1 MHNMKP
7 VHGAKPTTKSTA
19 KSEMKLSMPTV
30 KRLLAYLTPYKAVL
44 AVVTV
49 CIVVSASATAAAS
62 LFLQVLIDRYIM
74 PLLAQSDPVFT
85 GLLRALIVM
94 AAVYG
99 AGVLCSWIY
108 SRLMI
113 NVAQRTLKRIRDEM
127 FAKMQRLPIR
137 YFDTHTH
144 GDIMSRYTNDTDTL
158 RQMITQS
165 MPQFVS
171 SVCTIIA
178 VFFAMLYQSVYLTII
193 VVASIFSILKV
204 IKFVAK
210 KSGFYF
216 VRQQETLGQ
225 LNGYVEEMINGQK
238 VIKVFCRE
246 EAVKAEFKEKNAAWQ
261 ESAAKAN
268 SYANIIMPFM
278 NALGYFQYV
287 IVALVGAWFAIAKIP
302 NPTIAGIDT
311 LTLGTIASFLT
322 LSRSFTNPI
331 SQLSNQLN
339 SVINAVAGA
348 SRIFALMDEEPE
360 EDAGTVTLVNAR
372 EEAGTLTEAA
382 EHTGVWAW
390 KEPREDGTAILT
402 RLTGKVIFDH
412 VDFGYS
418 PDKKVLKDINLFA
431 EHGQKVA
438 FVGATGA
445 GKTTITNLINRFYD
459 IHSGT
464 ITYDGIPITNIKKE
478 DLRRSLGIVLQEV
491 NLFTGTIMENIRFGN
506 LDATDEQCIEAAK
519 LANAHNFITMLP
531 HGYNTVIEGNKN
543 SLSQG
548 QRQLLSIA
556 RAAVSDPPV
565 MIMDEATSSIDT
577 RTEALIQKGMDRLME
592 GRTVFVI
599 AHRLSTVMNSD
610 VIMVLD
616 HGEIIERGTHASLL
630 EKKGVYYQLYTGAL
644 DFA

>member
-1 MHNMKP
+1 MKP
-7 VHGAKPTTKSTA
+7 INTAKP
-19 KSEMKLSMPTV
+19 EMKLSMPAV
-30 KRLLAYLTPYKAVL
+30 KRLLSYLKQYKTVL

-49 CIVVSASATAAAS
+49 CILLSAGATASAA

-74 PLLAQSDPVFT
+74 PLLAQSNPVFS
-85 GLLRALIVM
+85 GLLRVLIFM
-94 AAVYG
+94 AAIYG
-99 AGVLCSWIY
+99 TGVLCSWIY
-108 SRLMI
+108 NRLMI
-113 NVAQRTLKRIRDEM
+113 KVAQQTLKRIRDEM
-127 FAKMQRLPIR
+127 FSKMQRFPLR

-165 MPQFVS
+165 MPQLVS
-171 SVCTIIA
+171 SMCTVVT

-246 EAVKAEFKEKNAAWQ
+246 EAVKADFHEKNAAWQ
-261 ESAAKAN
+261 ESASKAN

-302 NPTIAGIDT
+302 NPTIAGINT

-322 LSRSFTNPI
+322 LSRNFTNPI

-390 KEPREDGTAILT
+390 KEKHEDGSITLT
-402 RLTGKVIFDH
+402 RLTGKVIFEH

-431 EHGQKVA
+431 ERGQKVA

-459 IHSGT
+459 INKGT
-464 ITYDGIPITNIKKE
+464 ITYDGIPITHIKKE
-478 DLRRSLGIVLQEV
+478 DLRSSLGIVLQEV

-531 HGYNTVIEGNKN
+531 HGYDTVIEGNKN

-565 MIMDEATSSIDT
+565 MILDEATSSIDT
-577 RTEALIQKGMDRLME
+577 RTEALIQKGMDSLME

-616 HGEIIERGTHASLL
+616 HGEIIERGTHESLIA
-630 EKKGVYYQLYTGAL
+630 KKGVYYRLYTGAFEL
-644 DFA
+644 D

>member
-1 MHNMKP
+1 MNNMKP
-7 VHGAKPTTKSTA
+7 TNTAKP
-19 KSEMKLSMPTV
+19 EMKLSMPAV
-30 KRLLAYLTPYKAVL
+30 KRLLSYLKQYKTVL

-49 CIVVSASATAAAS
+49 CILLSAGATASAA

-74 PLLAQSDPVFT
+74 PLLAQSTPVFS
-85 GLLRALIVM
+85 GLLQVLIFM
-94 AAVYG
+94 AAIYG
-99 AGVLCSWIY
+99 TGVLCSWIY
-108 SRLMI
+108 NRLMI
-113 NVAQRTLKRIRDEM
+113 KVAQRTLKRIRDEM
-127 FAKMQRLPIR
+127 FSKMQRFPLR

-165 MPQFVS
+165 MPQLVS
-171 SVCTIIA
+171 SMCTVVT

-246 EAVKAEFKEKNAAWQ
+246 EAVKAEFHEKNAAWQ
-261 ESAAKAN
+261 ESASKAN

-302 NPTIAGIDT
+302 NPTIAGINT

-322 LSRSFTNPI
+322 LSRNFTNPI

-390 KEPREDGTAILT
+390 KEKHEDGSITLT
-402 RLTGKVIFDH
+402 RLTGKVIFEH

-431 EHGQKVA
+431 ERGQKVA

-459 IHSGT
+459 INKGT
-464 ITYDGIPITNIKKE
+464 ITYDGIPITHIKKE

-531 HGYNTVIEGNKN
+531 HGYDTVIEGNKN

-565 MIMDEATSSIDT
+565 MILDEATSSIDT
-577 RTEALIQKGMDRLME
+577 RTEALIQKGMDSLME

-630 EKKGVYYQLYTGAL
+630 EKKGVYYRLYTGAFEL
-644 DFA
+644 D

>member
-1 MHNMKP
+1 MKP
-7 VHGAKPTTKSTA
+7 INTAKP
-19 KSEMKLSMPTV
+19 EMKLSMPAV
-30 KRLLAYLTPYKAVL
+30 KRLLSYLKQYKTVL

-49 CIVVSASATAAAS
+49 CILLSAGATASAA

-74 PLLAQSDPVFT
+74 PLLAQSTPVFS
-85 GLLRALIVM
+85 GLLRVLIFM
-94 AAVYG
+94 AAIYG
-99 AGVLCSWIY
+99 TGVLCSWIY
-108 SRLMI
+108 NRLMI
-113 NVAQRTLKRIRDEM
+113 KVAQQTLKRIRDEM
-127 FAKMQRLPIR
+127 FSKMQRFPLR

-165 MPQFVS
+165 MPQLVS
-171 SVCTIIA
+171 SMCTVVT

-204 IKFVAK
+204 IKFIAK

-246 EAVKAEFKEKNAAWQ
+246 EAVKADFHEKNAAWQ
-261 ESAAKAN
+261 ESASKAN

-302 NPTIAGIDT
+302 NPTIAGINT

-322 LSRSFTNPI
+322 LSRNFTNPI

-360 EDAGTVTLVNAR
+360 EDAGTVMLVNAR
-372 EEAGTLTEAA
+372 EEAGTLTEAV

-390 KEPREDGTAILT
+390 KGMHEDGSITLT
-402 RLTGKVIFDH
+402 RLTGKVIFEH

-431 EHGQKVA
+431 ERGQKVA

-459 IHSGT
+459 INKGT
-464 ITYDGIPITNIKKE
+464 ITYDGIPITRIRKE

-531 HGYNTVIEGNKN
+531 HGYDTVIEGNKN

-565 MIMDEATSSIDT
+565 MILDEATSSIDT
-577 RTEALIQKGMDRLME
+577 RTEALIQKGMDSLME

-616 HGEIIERGTHASLL
+616 HGEIIERGTHTSLL
-630 EKKGVYYQLYTGAL
+630 EKKGVYYRLYTGAFEL
-644 DFA
+644 D

>member
-1 MHNMKP
+1 MKNIHTP
-7 VHGAKPTTKSTA
+7 KH
-19 KSEMKLSMPTV
+19 EMKLSMPAV
-30 KRLLAYLTPYKAVL
+30 KRLLSYLRPYKAVL

-49 CIVVSASATAAAS
+49 CILLSAGATAAAS
-62 LFLQVLIDRYIM
+62 LFLQVLIDQYIT
-74 PLLAQSDPVFT
+74 PLLAQSTPVFT
-85 GLLRALIVM
+85 GLLRALLLM

-99 AGVLCSWIY
+99 IGVICSWVY

-165 MPQFVS
+165 MPQLVS
-171 SVCTIIA
+171 SVFTVIT
-178 VFFAMLYQSVYLTII
+178 VFFAMLYQSVYLTVI
-193 VVASIFSILKV
+193 VVTSIFSILKV

-246 EAVKAEFKEKNAAWQ
+246 EAVKAEFHEKNEAWQ

-268 SYANIIMPFM
+268 GYANIIMPFM

-302 NPTIAGIDT
+302 NPTIAGINT

-348 SRIFALMDEEPE
+348 SRIFVLMDEAPE

-372 EEAGTLTEAA
+372 EEAGTLSEAA

-390 KEPREDGTAILT
+390 KEPRADGTAILT

-531 HGYNTVIEGNKN
+531 HGYDTVIEGNKN

-630 EKKGVYYQLYTGAL
+630 EKKGVYYRLYTGAFEL
-644 DFA
+644 D

>member
-1 MHNMKP
+1 MKP
-7 VHGAKPTTKSTA
+7 INTAKP
-19 KSEMKLSMPTV
+19 EMKLSMPAV
-30 KRLLAYLTPYKAVL
+30 KRLLSYLKQYKTVL

-49 CIVVSASATAAAS
+49 CILLSAGATASAA
-62 LFLQVLIDRYIM
+62 LFLRVLIDRYIM
-74 PLLAQSDPVFT
+74 PLLAQSTPVFS
-85 GLLRALIVM
+85 GLLRVLIFM
-94 AAVYG
+94 AAIYG
-99 AGVLCSWIY
+99 TGVLCSWIY
-108 SRLMI
+108 NRLMI
-113 NVAQRTLKRIRDEM
+113 KVAQQTLKRIRDEM
-127 FAKMQRLPIR
+127 FSKMQRFPLR

-165 MPQFVS
+165 MPQLVS
-171 SVCTIIA
+171 SMCTVVT

-246 EAVKAEFKEKNAAWQ
+246 EAVKADFHEKNAAWQ
-261 ESAAKAN
+261 ESASKAN

-302 NPTIAGIDT
+302 NPTIAGINT

-322 LSRSFTNPI
+322 LSRNFTNPI

-390 KEPREDGTAILT
+390 KEKHEDGSITLT
-402 RLTGKVIFDH
+402 RLTGKVIFEH

-431 EHGQKVA
+431 ERGQKVA

-459 IHSGT
+459 INKGT
-464 ITYDGIPITNIKKE
+464 ITYDGIPITHIKKE
-478 DLRRSLGIVLQEV
+478 DLRSSLGIVLQEV

-531 HGYNTVIEGNKN
+531 HGYDTVIEGNKN

-565 MIMDEATSSIDT
+565 MILDEATSSIDT
-577 RTEALIQKGMDRLME
+577 RTEALIQKGMDSLME

-630 EKKGVYYQLYTGAL
+630 EKKGVYYRLYTGAFEL
-644 DFA
+644 D

>member
-7 VHGAKPTTKSTA
+7 AHGAKP
-19 KSEMKLSMPTV
+19 EMKLSMPAV
-30 KRLLAYLTPYKAVL
+30 KRLLSYQKQYRGIL

-49 CIVVSASATAAAS
+49 CILLSAGATAAAS
-62 LFLQVLIDRYIM
+62 LFLQVLIDQYIL
-74 PLLAQSDPVFT
+74 PLLAQSTPVFT

-178 VFFAMLYQSVYLTII
+178 VFFAMLYQSVFLTVI

-216 VRQQETLGQ
+216 VRQQDTLGQ

-268 SYANIIMPFM
+268 AYANIIMPFM

-302 NPTIAGIDT
+302 NPTIAGINT

-348 SRIFALMDEEPE
+348 SRIFALMDEAPE

-372 EEAGTLTEAA
+372 EEAGTLSEAA

-390 KEPREDGTAILT
+390 KEIREDGVVSLT
-402 RLTGKVIFDH
+402 RLTGKVIFEH

-418 PDKKVLKDINLFA
+418 PEKNVLKDINLFA
-431 EHGQKVA
+431 ERGQKVA

-459 IHSGT
+459 INRGT
-464 ITYDGIPITNIKKE
+464 ITYDGIPITRIKKE

-506 LDATDEQCIEAAK
+506 LDATDEQCIAAAK

-531 HGYNTVIEGNKN
+531 HGYDTVIEGNKN

-565 MIMDEATSSIDT
+565 MILDEATSSIDT

-599 AHRLSTVMNSD
+599 AHRLSTIMNSD

-616 HGEIIERGTHASLL
+616 HGEIIERGTHESLIA
-630 EKKGVYYQLYTGAL
+630 KKGVYYQLYTGAFEL
-644 DFA
+644 D

>member
-1 MHNMKP
+1 MNNMKP
-7 VHGAKPTTKSTA
+7 INTAKP
-19 KSEMKLSMPTV
+19 EMKLSMPAV
-30 KRLLAYLTPYKAVL
+30 KRLLSYLKQYKTVL

-49 CIVVSASATAAAS
+49 CILLSAGATASAA

-74 PLLAQSDPVFT
+74 PLLAQSTPVFS
-85 GLLRALIVM
+85 GLLRVLIFM
-94 AAVYG
+94 AAIYG
-99 AGVLCSWIY
+99 TGVLCSWIY
-108 SRLMI
+108 NRLMI
-113 NVAQRTLKRIRDEM
+113 KVAQRTLKRIRDEM
-127 FAKMQRLPIR
+127 FSKMQRFPLR

-165 MPQFVS
+165 MPQLVS
-171 SVCTIIA
+171 SMCTVVT

-225 LNGYVEEMINGQK
+225 LNGYVEEMMNGQK

-246 EAVKAEFKEKNAAWQ
+246 EAVKADFHEKNAAWQ
-261 ESAAKAN
+261 ESASKAN

-302 NPTIAGIDT
+302 NPTIAGINT

-322 LSRSFTNPI
+322 LSRNFTNPI

-339 SVINAVAGA
+339 SLINAVAGA

-390 KEPREDGTAILT
+390 KEIHEDGSITLT
-402 RLTGKVIFDH
+402 RLTGKVIFEH

-431 EHGQKVA
+431 ERGQKVA

-459 IHSGT
+459 INKGT
-464 ITYDGIPITNIKKE
+464 ITYDGIPITRIKKE

-531 HGYNTVIEGNKN
+531 HGYDTVIEGNKN

-565 MIMDEATSSIDT
+565 MILDEATSSIDT
-577 RTEALIQKGMDRLME
+577 RTEALIQKGMDSLME

-616 HGEIIERGTHASLL
+616 HGEIIERGTHESLIA
-630 EKKGVYYQLYTGAL
+630 KKGVYYRLYTGAFEL
-644 DFA
+644 D

>member
-1 MHNMKP
+1 MKP
-7 VHGAKPTTKSTA
+7 INTAKP
-19 KSEMKLSMPTV
+19 EMKLSMPAV
-30 KRLLAYLTPYKAVL
+30 KRLLSYLKQYKTVL

-49 CIVVSASATAAAS
+49 CILLSAGATASAA

-74 PLLAQSDPVFT
+74 PLLAQSNPVFS
-85 GLLRALIVM
+85 GLLRVLIFM
-94 AAVYG
+94 AAIYG
-99 AGVLCSWIY
+99 TGVLCSWIY
-108 SRLMI
+108 NRLMI
-113 NVAQRTLKRIRDEM
+113 KVAQQTLKRIRDEM
-127 FAKMQRLPIR
+127 FSKMQRFPLR

-165 MPQFVS
+165 MPQLVS
-171 SVCTIIA
+171 SMCTVVT

-246 EAVKAEFKEKNAAWQ
+246 EAVKADFHEKNAAWQ
-261 ESAAKAN
+261 ESASKAN

-302 NPTIAGIDT
+302 NPTIAGINT

-322 LSRSFTNPI
+322 LSRNFTNPI

-390 KEPREDGTAILT
+390 KEKHEDGSITLT
-402 RLTGKVIFDH
+402 RLTGKVIFEH

-431 EHGQKVA
+431 EWGQKVA

-459 IHSGT
+459 INKGT
-464 ITYDGIPITNIKKE
+464 ITYDGIPITHIKKE
-478 DLRRSLGIVLQEV
+478 DLRSSLGIVLQEV

-531 HGYNTVIEGNKN
+531 HGYDTVIEGNKN

-565 MIMDEATSSIDT
+565 MILDEATSSIDT
-577 RTEALIQKGMDRLME
+577 RTEALIQKGMDSLME

-630 EKKGVYYQLYTGAL
+630 EKKGVYYRLYTGAFEL
-644 DFA
+644 D

>member
-1 MHNMKP
+1 MKP
-7 VHGAKPTTKSTA
+7 IHTAKP
-19 KSEMKLSMPTV
+19 EMKLSMPAV
-30 KRLLAYLTPYKAVL
+30 KRLLSYLKQYKTVL

-49 CIVVSASATAAAS
+49 CILLSAGATASAA

-74 PLLAQSDPVFT
+74 PLLAQSTPVFS
-85 GLLRALIVM
+85 GLLQVLIFM
-94 AAVYG
+94 AAIYG
-99 AGVLCSWIY
+99 TGVLCSWIY
-108 SRLMI
+108 NRLMI
-113 NVAQRTLKRIRDEM
+113 KVAQRTLKRIRDEM
-127 FAKMQRLPIR
+127 FSKMQRFPLR

-165 MPQFVS
+165 MPQLVS
-171 SVCTIIA
+171 SMCTVVT

-246 EAVKAEFKEKNAAWQ
+246 EAVKADFHEKNAAWQ
-261 ESAAKAN
+261 ESASKAN

-302 NPTIAGIDT
+302 NPTIAGINT

-322 LSRSFTNPI
+322 LSRNFTNPI

-390 KEPREDGTAILT
+390 KEIHEDGSITLT
-402 RLTGKVIFDH
+402 RLTGKVIFEH

-431 EHGQKVA
+431 ERGQKVA

-459 IHSGT
+459 INKGT
-464 ITYDGIPITNIKKE
+464 ITYDGIPITRIKKE

-531 HGYNTVIEGNKN
+531 HGYDTVIEGNKN

-565 MIMDEATSSIDT
+565 MILDEATSSIDT
-577 RTEALIQKGMDRLME
+577 RTEALIQKGMDSLME

-644 DFA
+644 DFDK

>member
-1 MHNMKP
+1 MNNMKP
-7 VHGAKPTTKSTA
+7 INTAKP
-19 KSEMKLSMPTV
+19 EMKLSMPAV
-30 KRLLAYLTPYKAVL
+30 KRLLSYLKQYKTVL

-49 CIVVSASATAAAS
+49 CILLSAGATASAA

-74 PLLAQSDPVFT
+74 PLLAQSTPVFS
-85 GLLRALIVM
+85 GLLQVLIFM
-94 AAVYG
+94 AAIYG
-99 AGVLCSWIY
+99 TGVLCSWIY
-108 SRLMI
+108 NRLMI
-113 NVAQRTLKRIRDEM
+113 KVAQRTLKRIRDEM
-127 FAKMQRLPIR
+127 FSKMQRFPLR

-165 MPQFVS
+165 MPQLVS
-171 SVCTIIA
+171 SMCTIVT

-246 EAVKAEFKEKNAAWQ
+246 EAVKADFHEKNAAWQ
-261 ESAAKAN
+261 ESASKAN

-302 NPTIAGIDT
+302 NPTIAGINT

-322 LSRSFTNPI
+322 LSRNFTNPI

-390 KEPREDGTAILT
+390 KEIHEDGSITLT
-402 RLTGKVIFDH
+402 RLTGKVIFEH

-431 EHGQKVA
+431 ERGQKVA

-459 IHSGT
+459 INKGT
-464 ITYDGIPITNIKKE
+464 ITYDGIPITRIKKE

-531 HGYNTVIEGNKN
+531 HGYDTVIEGNKN

-565 MIMDEATSSIDT
+565 MILDEATSSIDT
-577 RTEALIQKGMDRLME
+577 RTEALIQKGMDSLME

-616 HGEIIERGTHASLL
+616 HGEIIERGTHESLIA
-630 EKKGVYYQLYTGAL
+630 KKGVYYRLYTGAFEL
-644 DFA
+644 D

>member
-1 MHNMKP
+1 MKP
-7 VHGAKPTTKSTA
+7 INTAKP
-19 KSEMKLSMPTV
+19 EMKLSMPAV
-30 KRLLAYLTPYKAVL
+30 KRLLSYLKQYKTVL

-49 CIVVSASATAAAS
+49 CILLSAGATASAA

-74 PLLAQSDPVFT
+74 PLLAQSTPVFS
-85 GLLRALIVM
+85 GLLRVLIFM
-94 AAVYG
+94 AAIYG
-99 AGVLCSWIY
+99 TGVLCSWIY
-108 SRLMI
+108 NRLMI
-113 NVAQRTLKRIRDEM
+113 KVAQRTLKRIRDEM
-127 FAKMQRLPIR
+127 FSKMQRFPLR

-165 MPQFVS
+165 MPQLVS
-171 SVCTIIA
+171 SMCTVVT

-225 LNGYVEEMINGQK
+225 LNGYVEEMMNGQK

-246 EAVKAEFKEKNAAWQ
+246 EAVKADFHEKNAAWQ
-261 ESAAKAN
+261 ESASKAN

-302 NPTIAGIDT
+302 NPTIAGINT

-322 LSRSFTNPI
+322 LSRNFTNPI

-390 KEPREDGTAILT
+390 KEIHEDGSITLT
-402 RLTGKVIFDH
+402 RLTGKVIFEH

-431 EHGQKVA
+431 ERGQKVA

-459 IHSGT
+459 INKGT
-464 ITYDGIPITNIKKE
+464 ITYDGIPITRIKKE

-531 HGYNTVIEGNKN
+531 HGYDTVIEGNKN

-565 MIMDEATSSIDT
+565 MILDEATSSIDT
-577 RTEALIQKGMDRLME
+577 RTEALIQKGMDSLME

-616 HGEIIERGTHASLL
+616 HGEIIERGTHESLIA
-630 EKKGVYYQLYTGAL
+630 KKGVYYRLYTGAFEL
-644 DFA
+644 D

>member
-1 MHNMKP
+1 MKP
-7 VHGAKPTTKSTA
+7 INATKP
-19 KSEMKLSMPTV
+19 EMKLSMPAV
-30 KRLLAYLTPYKAVL
+30 KRLLSYLRQYKTVL
-44 AVVTV
+44 TVVTV
-49 CIVVSASATAAAS
+49 CILLSAGATASAA

-74 PLLAQSDPVFT
+74 PLLAQSTPVFT
-85 GLLRALIVM
+85 GLLRALIFM

-99 AGVLCSWIY
+99 TGVLCSWIY
-108 SRLMI
+108 NRLMI
-113 NVAQRTLKRIRDEM
+113 KVAQRTLKRIRDEM
-127 FAKMQRLPIR
+127 FSKMQRFPLR

-165 MPQFVS
+165 MPQLVS
-171 SVCTIIA
+171 SMCTVVT

-193 VVASIFSILKV
+193 VVTSIFSILKV

-225 LNGYVEEMINGQK
+225 LNGYVEEMMNGQK

-246 EAVKAEFKEKNAAWQ
+246 EAVKADFHEKNAAWQ
-261 ESAAKAN
+261 ESASKAN

-302 NPTIAGIDT
+302 NPTIAGINT

-322 LSRSFTNPI
+322 LSRNFTNPI

-372 EEAGTLTEAA
+372 EEDGTLTEAE

-390 KEPREDGTAILT
+390 KEMHDDGSITLT
-402 RLTGKVIFDH
+402 RLTGKVIFEH

-431 EHGQKVA
+431 ERGQKVA

-459 IHSGT
+459 INKGT
-464 ITYDGIPITNIKKE
+464 ITYDGIPITRIKKE

-531 HGYNTVIEGNKN
+531 HGYDTIIEGNKN

-565 MIMDEATSSIDT
+565 MILDEATSSIDT

-616 HGEIIERGTHASLL
+616 HGEIIERGTHTSLL

-644 DFA
+644 DFDK

>member
-1 MHNMKP
+1 MKP
-7 VHGAKPTTKSTA
+7 INTAKP
-19 KSEMKLSMPTV
+19 EMKLSMPAV
-30 KRLLAYLTPYKAVL
+30 KRLLSYLKQYKTVL

-49 CIVVSASATAAAS
+49 CILLSAGATASAA

-74 PLLAQSDPVFT
+74 PLLAQSTPVFS
-85 GLLRALIVM
+85 GLLRVLIFM
-94 AAVYG
+94 AAIYG
-99 AGVLCSWIY
+99 TGVLCSWIY
-108 SRLMI
+108 NRLMI
-113 NVAQRTLKRIRDEM
+113 KVAQRTLKRIRDEM
-127 FAKMQRLPIR
+127 FSKMQRFPLR

-165 MPQFVS
+165 MPQLVS
-171 SVCTIIA
+171 SMCTVVT

-204 IKFVAK
+204 IKFIAK

-246 EAVKAEFKEKNAAWQ
+246 EAVKADFHEKNAAWQ
-261 ESAAKAN
+261 ESASKAN

-302 NPTIAGIDT
+302 NPTIAGINT

-322 LSRSFTNPI
+322 LSRNFTNPI

-382 EHTGVWAW
+382 EHTGAWAW
-390 KEPREDGTAILT
+390 KEMYEDGSITLT
-402 RLTGKVIFDH
+402 RLTGKVIFEH

-431 EHGQKVA
+431 ERGQKVA

-459 IHSGT
+459 INKGT
-464 ITYDGIPITNIKKE
+464 ITYDGIPITHIKKE

-531 HGYNTVIEGNKN
+531 HGYDTVIEGNKN

-565 MIMDEATSSIDT
+565 MILDEATSSIDT
-577 RTEALIQKGMDRLME
+577 RTEALIQKGMDSLME

-630 EKKGVYYQLYTGAL
+630 EKKGVYYRLYTGAFEL
-644 DFA
+644 E

>member
-1 MHNMKP
+1 MKP
-7 VHGAKPTTKSTA
+7 IHTAKP
-19 KSEMKLSMPTV
+19 EMKLSMPAV
-30 KRLLAYLTPYKAVL
+30 KRLLSYLKQYKTVL

-49 CIVVSASATAAAS
+49 CILLSAGATASAA

-74 PLLAQSDPVFT
+74 PLLAQSTPVFS
-85 GLLRALIVM
+85 GLLQVLIFM
-94 AAVYG
+94 AAIYG
-99 AGVLCSWIY
+99 TGVLCSWIY
-108 SRLMI
+108 NRLMI
-113 NVAQRTLKRIRDEM
+113 KVAQRTLKRIRDEM
-127 FAKMQRLPIR
+127 FSKMQRFPLR

-165 MPQFVS
+165 MPQLVS
-171 SVCTIIA
+171 SMCTIVT

-246 EAVKAEFKEKNAAWQ
+246 EAVKADFHEKNAAWQ
-261 ESAAKAN
+261 ESASKAN

-302 NPTIAGIDT
+302 NPTIAGINT

-322 LSRSFTNPI
+322 LSRNFTNPI

-390 KEPREDGTAILT
+390 KEIHEDGSITLT
-402 RLTGKVIFDH
+402 RLTGKVIFEH

-431 EHGQKVA
+431 ERGQKVA

-459 IHSGT
+459 INKGT
-464 ITYDGIPITNIKKE
+464 ITYDGIPITRIKKE

-531 HGYNTVIEGNKN
+531 HGYDTVIEGNKN

-565 MIMDEATSSIDT
+565 MILDEATSSIDT
-577 RTEALIQKGMDRLME
+577 RTEALIQKGMDSLME

-616 HGEIIERGTHASLL
+616 HGEIIERGTHESLIA
-630 EKKGVYYQLYTGAL
+630 KKGVYYRLYTGAFEL
-644 DFA
+644 D

>member
-1 MHNMKP
+1 MNNMKP
-7 VHGAKPTTKSTA
+7 INTAKP
-19 KSEMKLSMPTV
+19 EMKLSMPAV
-30 KRLLAYLTPYKAVL
+30 KRLLSYLKQYKTVL

-49 CIVVSASATAAAS
+49 CILLSAGATASAA

-74 PLLAQSDPVFT
+74 PLLAQSNPVFS
-85 GLLRALIVM
+85 GLLRVLIFM
-94 AAVYG
+94 AAIYG
-99 AGVLCSWIY
+99 IGVLCSWIY
-108 SRLMI
+108 NRLMI
-113 NVAQRTLKRIRDEM
+113 KVAQRTLKRIRDEM
-127 FAKMQRLPIR
+127 FSKMQRFPLR

-165 MPQFVS
+165 MPQLVS
-171 SVCTIIA
+171 SMCTVVT

-246 EAVKAEFKEKNAAWQ
+246 EAVKVEFHEKNAAWQ
-261 ESAAKAN
+261 ESASKAN

-302 NPTIAGIDT
+302 NPTIAGINT

-322 LSRSFTNPI
+322 LSRNFTNPI

-390 KEPREDGTAILT
+390 KEMHEDGSITLT
-402 RLTGKVIFDH
+402 RLTGKVIFEH

-431 EHGQKVA
+431 EWGQKVA

-459 IHSGT
+459 INKGT
-464 ITYDGIPITNIKKE
+464 ITYDGIPITHIKKE
-478 DLRRSLGIVLQEV
+478 DLRSSLGIVLQEV

-531 HGYNTVIEGNKN
+531 HGYDTVIEGNKN

-565 MIMDEATSSIDT
+565 MILDEATSSIDT

-630 EKKGVYYQLYTGAL
+630 EKKGVYYRLYTGAFEL
-644 DFA
+644 D

>member
-1 MHNMKP
+1 MKP
-7 VHGAKPTTKSTA
+7 INTAKP
-19 KSEMKLSMPTV
+19 EMKLSMPAV
-30 KRLLAYLTPYKAVL
+30 KRLLSYLKQYKTVL

-49 CIVVSASATAAAS
+49 CILLSAGATASAA

-74 PLLAQSDPVFT
+74 PLLAQSTPAFT
-85 GLLRALIVM
+85 GLLRALIFM
-94 AAVYG
+94 AAIYG
-99 AGVLCSWIY
+99 TGVLCSWIY
-108 SRLMI
+108 NRLMI
-113 NVAQRTLKRIRDEM
+113 KVAQRTLKQIRDEM
-127 FAKMQRLPIR
+127 FSKMQRFPLR

-165 MPQFVS
+165 MPQLVS
-171 SVCTIIA
+171 SMCTVVT

-225 LNGYVEEMINGQK
+225 LNGYVEEMMNGQK

-246 EAVKAEFKEKNAAWQ
+246 EAAKADFHEKNAAWQ
-261 ESAAKAN
+261 ESASKAN

-287 IVALVGAWFAIAKIP
+287 IVALVGAWFSIAKIP
-302 NPTIAGIDT
+302 NPTIAGINT

-322 LSRSFTNPI
+322 LSRNFTNPI

-390 KEPREDGTAILT
+390 KEKHEDGSITLT
-402 RLTGKVIFDH
+402 RLTGKVIFEH

-431 EHGQKVA
+431 ERGQKVA

-459 IHSGT
+459 INKGT
-464 ITYDGIPITNIKKE
+464 ITYDGIPITHIKKE
-478 DLRRSLGIVLQEV
+478 DLRSSLGIVLQEV

-531 HGYNTVIEGNKN
+531 HGYDTVIEGNKN

-565 MIMDEATSSIDT
+565 MILDEATSSIDT
-577 RTEALIQKGMDRLME
+577 RTEALIQKGMDSLME

-630 EKKGVYYQLYTGAL
+630 EKKGVYYQLYTGAFEL
-644 DFA
+644 D

>member
-1 MHNMKP
+1 MNNMKP
-7 VHGAKPTTKSTA
+7 INTAKP
-19 KSEMKLSMPTV
+19 EMKLSMPAV
-30 KRLLAYLTPYKAVL
+30 KRLISYLKQYKTVL

-49 CIVVSASATAAAS
+49 CILLSAGATASAA

-74 PLLAQSDPVFT
+74 PLLAQSTPVFS
-85 GLLRALIVM
+85 GLLRVLIFM
-94 AAVYG
+94 AAIYG
-99 AGVLCSWIY
+99 TGVLCSWIY
-108 SRLMI
+108 NRLMI
-113 NVAQRTLKRIRDEM
+113 KVAQQTLKRIRDEM
-127 FAKMQRLPIR
+127 FSKMQRFPLR

-165 MPQFVS
+165 MPQLVS
-171 SVCTIIA
+171 SMCTVVT

-246 EAVKAEFKEKNAAWQ
+246 EAVKADFHEKNAAWQ
-261 ESAAKAN
+261 ESASKAN

-302 NPTIAGIDT
+302 NPTIAGINT

-322 LSRSFTNPI
+322 LSRNFTNPI

-390 KEPREDGTAILT
+390 KEKHEDGSITLT
-402 RLTGKVIFDH
+402 RLTGKVIFEH

-431 EHGQKVA
+431 ERGQKVA

-459 IHSGT
+459 INKGT
-464 ITYDGIPITNIKKE
+464 ITYDGIPITHIKKE
-478 DLRRSLGIVLQEV
+478 DLRSSLGIVLQEV

-531 HGYNTVIEGNKN
+531 HGYDTVIEGNKN

-565 MIMDEATSSIDT
+565 MILDEATSSIDT
-577 RTEALIQKGMDRLME
+577 RTEALIQKGMDSLME

-616 HGEIIERGTHASLL
+616 HGEIIERGTHESLIA
-630 EKKGVYYQLYTGAL
+630 KKGVYYRLYTGAFEL
-644 DFA
+644 D

>member
-1 MHNMKP
+1 MNNMKP
-7 VHGAKPTTKSTA
+7 TNTAKP
-19 KSEMKLSMPTV
+19 EMKLSMPAV
-30 KRLLAYLTPYKAVL
+30 KRLLSYLKQYKTVL

-49 CIVVSASATAAAS
+49 CILLSAGATASAA

-74 PLLAQSDPVFT
+74 PLLAQSTPVFT
-85 GLLRALIVM
+85 GLLRVLIFM
-94 AAVYG
+94 AAIYG
-99 AGVLCSWIY
+99 TGVLCSWIY
-108 SRLMI
+108 NRLMI
-113 NVAQRTLKRIRDEM
+113 KVAQRTLKRIRDEM
-127 FAKMQRLPIR
+127 FSKMQRFPLR

-165 MPQFVS
+165 MPQLVS
-171 SVCTIIA
+171 SMCTVVT

-246 EAVKAEFKEKNAAWQ
+246 EAVKADFHEKNAAWQ
-261 ESAAKAN
+261 ESASKAN

-302 NPTIAGIDT
+302 NPTIAGINT

-322 LSRSFTNPI
+322 LSRNFTNPI

-390 KEPREDGTAILT
+390 KEKHEDGSITLT
-402 RLTGKVIFDH
+402 RLTGKVIFEH

-431 EHGQKVA
+431 ERGQKVA

-459 IHSGT
+459 INKGT
-464 ITYDGIPITNIKKE
+464 ITYDGIPITRIKKE

-491 NLFTGTIMENIRFGN
+491 NLFTGSIMENIRFGN

-531 HGYNTVIEGNKN
+531 HGYDTVIEGNKN

-565 MIMDEATSSIDT
+565 MILDEATSSIDT
-577 RTEALIQKGMDRLME
+577 RTEALIQKGMDSLME

-616 HGEIIERGTHASLL
+616 HGEIIERGTHESLIA
-630 EKKGVYYQLYTGAL
+630 KKGVYYQLYTGAL
-644 DFA
+644 DFDK

>member
-1 MHNMKP
+1 MKP
-7 VHGAKPTTKSTA
+7 IHTAKP
-19 KSEMKLSMPTV
+19 EMKLSMPAV
-30 KRLLAYLTPYKAVL
+30 KRLLSYLKQYKTVL

-49 CIVVSASATAAAS
+49 CILLSAGATASAA

-74 PLLAQSDPVFT
+74 PLLAQSTPVFS
-85 GLLRALIVM
+85 GLLRVLIFM
-94 AAVYG
+94 AAIYG
-99 AGVLCSWIY
+99 TGVLCSWIY
-108 SRLMI
+108 NRLMI
-113 NVAQRTLKRIRDEM
+113 KVAQRTLKRIRDEM
-127 FAKMQRLPIR
+127 FSKMQRFPLR

-165 MPQFVS
+165 MPQLVS
-171 SVCTIIA
+171 SMCTVVT

-246 EAVKAEFKEKNAAWQ
+246 EAVKADFHEKNAAWQ
-261 ESAAKAN
+261 ESASKAN

-302 NPTIAGIDT
+302 NPTIAGINT

-322 LSRSFTNPI
+322 LSRNFTNPI

-382 EHTGVWAW
+382 EHTGVWAC
-390 KEPREDGTAILT
+390 KEMHDDGSITLT
-402 RLTGKVIFDH
+402 RLTGKVIFEH

-431 EHGQKVA
+431 ERGQKVA

-459 IHSGT
+459 INKGT
-464 ITYDGIPITNIKKE
+464 ITYDGIPITRIKKE

-531 HGYNTVIEGNKN
+531 HGYDTVIEGNKN
-543 SLSQG
+543 TLSQG

-565 MIMDEATSSIDT
+565 MILDEATSSIDT
-577 RTEALIQKGMDRLME
+577 RTEALIQKGMDSLME

-616 HGEIIERGTHASLL
+616 HGEIIERGTHESLIA
-630 EKKGVYYQLYTGAL
+630 KKGVYYRLYTGAFEL
-644 DFA
+644 D

>member
-1 MHNMKP
+1 MKP
-7 VHGAKPTTKSTA
+7 INTAKP
-19 KSEMKLSMPTV
+19 EMKLSMPAV
-30 KRLLAYLTPYKAVL
+30 KRLLSYLKQYKTVL
-44 AVVTV
+44 VVVTV
-49 CIVVSASATAAAS
+49 CILLSAGATASAA

-74 PLLAQSDPVFT
+74 PLLAQSTPVFS
-85 GLLRALIVM
+85 GLLRVLIFM
-94 AAVYG
+94 AAIYG
-99 AGVLCSWIY
+99 TGVLCSWIY
-108 SRLMI
+108 NRLMI
-113 NVAQRTLKRIRDEM
+113 KVAQQTLKRIRDEM
-127 FAKMQRLPIR
+127 FSKMQRFPLR

-165 MPQFVS
+165 MPQLVS
-171 SVCTIIA
+171 SMCTVVT

-216 VRQQETLGQ
+216 VRQQEMLGQ
-225 LNGYVEEMINGQK
+225 LNGYVEEMMNGQK

-246 EAVKAEFKEKNAAWQ
+246 EAVKADFHEKNAAWQ
-261 ESAAKAN
+261 ESASKAN

-302 NPTIAGIDT
+302 NPTIAGINT

-322 LSRSFTNPI
+322 LSRNFTNPI

-339 SVINAVAGA
+339 SVINAIAGA

-390 KEPREDGTAILT
+390 KEKHEDGTITLT
-402 RLTGKVIFDH
+402 RLTGKVIFEH

-431 EHGQKVA
+431 ERGQKVA

-459 IHSGT
+459 INKGT
-464 ITYDGIPITNIKKE
+464 ITYDGIPITRIKKE

-531 HGYNTVIEGNKN
+531 HGYDTVIEGNKN

-565 MIMDEATSSIDT
+565 MILDEATSSIDT
-577 RTEALIQKGMDRLME
+577 RTEALIQKGMDSLME

-630 EKKGVYYQLYTGAL
+630 EKKGVYYRLYTGAFEL
-644 DFA
+644 D

>member
-1 MHNMKP
+1 MKP
-7 VHGAKPTTKSTA
+7 INTAKP
-19 KSEMKLSMPTV
+19 EMKLSMPAV
-30 KRLLAYLTPYKAVL
+30 KRLLSYLKQYKTVL

-49 CIVVSASATAAAS
+49 CILLSAGATASAA

-74 PLLAQSDPVFT
+74 PLLAQSNPVFS
-85 GLLRALIVM
+85 GLLRVLIFM
-94 AAVYG
+94 AAIYG
-99 AGVLCSWIY
+99 TGVLCSWIY
-108 SRLMI
+108 NRLMI
-113 NVAQRTLKRIRDEM
+113 KVAQQTLKRIRDEM
-127 FAKMQRLPIR
+127 FSKMQRFPLR

-165 MPQFVS
+165 MPQLVS
-171 SVCTIIA
+171 SMCTVVT

-246 EAVKAEFKEKNAAWQ
+246 EAVKADFHEKNAAWQ
-261 ESAAKAN
+261 ESASKAN

-302 NPTIAGIDT
+302 NPTIAGINT

-322 LSRSFTNPI
+322 LSRNFTNPI

-390 KEPREDGTAILT
+390 KEKHEDGSITLT
-402 RLTGKVIFDH
+402 RLTGKVIFEH

-431 EHGQKVA
+431 ERGQKVA

-459 IHSGT
+459 INKGT
-464 ITYDGIPITNIKKE
+464 ITYDGIPITRIKKE

-491 NLFTGTIMENIRFGN
+491 NLFTGSIMENIRFGN
-506 LDATDEQCIEAAK
+506 LDATAEQCIEAAK

-531 HGYNTVIEGNKN
+531 HGYDTVIEGNKN

-565 MIMDEATSSIDT
+565 MILDEATSSIDT
-577 RTEALIQKGMDRLME
+577 RTEALIQKGIDSLME

-616 HGEIIERGTHASLL
+616 HGEIIERGTHTSLL
-630 EKKGVYYQLYTGAL
+630 EKKGVYYRLYTGAFEL
-644 DFA
+644 D

>member
-1 MHNMKP
+1 MKP
-7 VHGAKPTTKSTA
+7 TNTAKP
-19 KSEMKLSMPTV
+19 EMKLSMPAV
-30 KRLLAYLTPYKAVL
+30 KRLLSYLKQYKTVL

-49 CIVVSASATAAAS
+49 CILLSAGATASAA

-74 PLLAQSDPVFT
+74 PLLAQSTPVFT
-85 GLLRALIVM
+85 GLLQVLIFM
-94 AAVYG
+94 AAIYG
-99 AGVLCSWIY
+99 TGVLCSWIY
-108 SRLMI
+108 NRLMI
-113 NVAQRTLKRIRDEM
+113 KVAQRTLKRIRDEM
-127 FAKMQRLPIR
+127 FSKMQRFPLR

-165 MPQFVS
+165 MPQLVS
-171 SVCTIIA
+171 SMCTVVT

-246 EAVKAEFKEKNAAWQ
+246 EAVKADFHEKNAAWQ
-261 ESAAKAN
+261 ESASKAN

-302 NPTIAGIDT
+302 NPTIAGINT

-322 LSRSFTNPI
+322 LSRNFTNPI

-390 KEPREDGTAILT
+390 KEKHEDGSITLT
-402 RLTGKVIFDH
+402 RLTGKVIFEH

-431 EHGQKVA
+431 ERGQKVA

-459 IHSGT
+459 INKGT
-464 ITYDGIPITNIKKE
+464 ITYDGIPITRIKKE

-491 NLFTGTIMENIRFGN
+491 NLFTGSIMENIRFGN
-506 LDATDEQCIEAAK
+506 LDATDEQCIAAAK

-531 HGYNTVIEGNKN
+531 HGYDTVIEGNKN

-565 MIMDEATSSIDT
+565 MILDEATSSIDT

-616 HGEIIERGTHASLL
+616 HGEIIERGTHESLL
-630 EKKGVYYQLYTGAL
+630 EKKGMYYQLYTGAFEL
-644 DFA
+644 E

>member
-1 MHNMKP
+1 MKP
-7 VHGAKPTTKSTA
+7 IHTAKP
-19 KSEMKLSMPTV
+19 EMKLSMPAV
-30 KRLLAYLTPYKAVL
+30 KRLLSYLKQYKTVL

-49 CIVVSASATAAAS
+49 CILLSAGATASAA

-74 PLLAQSDPVFT
+74 PLLAQSTPVFS
-85 GLLRALIVM
+85 GLLRVLIFM
-94 AAVYG
+94 AAIYG
-99 AGVLCSWIY
+99 TGVLCSWIY
-108 SRLMI
+108 NRLMI
-113 NVAQRTLKRIRDEM
+113 KVAQRTLKRIRDEM
-127 FAKMQRLPIR
+127 FSKMQRFPLR

-165 MPQFVS
+165 MPQLVS
-171 SVCTIIA
+171 SMCTVVT

-246 EAVKAEFKEKNAAWQ
+246 EAVKADFHEKNAAWQ
-261 ESAAKAN
+261 ESASKAN

-302 NPTIAGIDT
+302 NPTIAGINT

-322 LSRSFTNPI
+322 LSRNFTNPI

-390 KEPREDGTAILT
+390 KEMLEDGSITLT
-402 RLTGKVIFDH
+402 RLTGKVIFEH

-431 EHGQKVA
+431 ERGQKVA

-459 IHSGT
+459 INKGT
-464 ITYDGIPITNIKKE
+464 ITYDGIPITRIKKE

-531 HGYNTVIEGNKN
+531 HGYDTVIEGNKN

-565 MIMDEATSSIDT
+565 MILDEATSAIDT

-599 AHRLSTVMNSD
+599 AHRLSTIMNSD

-616 HGEIIERGTHASLL
+616 HGEIIERGTHESLL
-630 EKKGVYYQLYTGAL
+630 EKKGVYYQLYTGAFEL
-644 DFA
+644 E

>member
-1 MHNMKP
+1 MNNMKP
-7 VHGAKPTTKSTA
+7 INTAKP
-19 KSEMKLSMPTV
+19 EMKLSMPAV
-30 KRLLAYLTPYKAVL
+30 KRLLSYLKQYKTVL

-49 CIVVSASATAAAS
+49 CILLSAGATASAA

-74 PLLAQSDPVFT
+74 PLLAQSTPVFS
-85 GLLRALIVM
+85 GLLRVLIFM
-94 AAVYG
+94 AAIYG
-99 AGVLCSWIY
+99 TGVLCSWIY
-108 SRLMI
+108 NRLMI
-113 NVAQRTLKRIRDEM
+113 KVAQRTLKRIRDEM
-127 FAKMQRLPIR
+127 FSKMQRFPLR

-165 MPQFVS
+165 MPQLVS
-171 SVCTIIA
+171 SMCTVVT

-225 LNGYVEEMINGQK
+225 LNGYVEEMMNGQK

-246 EAVKAEFKEKNAAWQ
+246 EAVKADFHEKNAAWQ
-261 ESAAKAN
+261 ESASKAN

-302 NPTIAGIDT
+302 NPTIAGINT

-322 LSRSFTNPI
+322 LSRNFTNPI

-390 KEPREDGTAILT
+390 KEIHEDGSITLT
-402 RLTGKVIFDH
+402 RLTGKVIFEH

-431 EHGQKVA
+431 ERGQKVA

-459 IHSGT
+459 INKGT
-464 ITYDGIPITNIKKE
+464 ITYDGIPITRIKKE

-531 HGYNTVIEGNKN
+531 HGYDTVIEGNKN

-565 MIMDEATSSIDT
+565 MILDEATSSIDT
-577 RTEALIQKGMDRLME
+577 RTEALIQKGMDSLME

-616 HGEIIERGTHASLL
+616 HGEIIERGTHESLIA
-630 EKKGVYYQLYTGAL
+630 KKGVYYRLYTGAFEL
-644 DFA
+644 D

>member
-1 MHNMKP
+1 MKP
-7 VHGAKPTTKSTA
+7 INTAKP
-19 KSEMKLSMPTV
+19 EMKLSMPAV
-30 KRLLAYLTPYKAVL
+30 KRLLSYLKQYKTVL

-49 CIVVSASATAAAS
+49 CILLSAGATASAA

-74 PLLAQSDPVFT
+74 PLLAQSTPVFS
-85 GLLRALIVM
+85 GLLRVLIFM
-94 AAVYG
+94 AAIYG
-99 AGVLCSWIY
+99 TGVLCSWIY
-108 SRLMI
+108 NRLMI
-113 NVAQRTLKRIRDEM
+113 KVAQRTLKRIRDEM
-127 FAKMQRLPIR
+127 FSKMQRFPLR

-165 MPQFVS
+165 MPQLVS
-171 SVCTIIA
+171 SMCTIIT

-216 VRQQETLGQ
+216 VQQQETLGQ
-225 LNGYVEEMINGQK
+225 LNGYVEEMMNGQK

-246 EAVKAEFKEKNAAWQ
+246 EAVKTDFHEKNAAWQ
-261 ESAAKAN
+261 ESASKAN

-302 NPTIAGIDT
+302 NPTIAGINT

-322 LSRSFTNPI
+322 LSRNFTNPI

-360 EDAGTVTLVNAR
+360 EDAGTVMLVNAR
-372 EEAGTLTEAA
+372 EEAGTLTEAV

-390 KEPREDGTAILT
+390 KGMHEDGSITLT
-402 RLTGKVIFDH
+402 RLTGKVIFEH

-431 EHGQKVA
+431 ERGQKVA

-459 IHSGT
+459 INKGT
-464 ITYDGIPITNIKKE
+464 ITYDGIPITRIRKE

-531 HGYNTVIEGNKN
+531 HGYDTVIEGNKN

-565 MIMDEATSSIDT
+565 MILDEATSSIDT
-577 RTEALIQKGMDRLME
+577 RTEALIQKGMDSLME

-616 HGEIIERGTHASLL
+616 HGEIIERGTHTSLL
-630 EKKGVYYQLYTGAL
+630 EKKGVYYRLYTGAFEL
-644 DFA
+644 D

>member
-1 MHNMKP
+1 MNNMKP
-7 VHGAKPTTKSTA
+7 INTAKP
-19 KSEMKLSMPTV
+19 EMKLSMPAV
-30 KRLLAYLTPYKAVL
+30 KRLLSYLKQYKTVL

-49 CIVVSASATAAAS
+49 CILLSAGATASAA

-74 PLLAQSDPVFT
+74 PLLAQSNPVFS
-85 GLLRALIVM
+85 GLLRVLIFM
-94 AAVYG
+94 AAIYG
-99 AGVLCSWIY
+99 TGVLCSWIY
-108 SRLMI
+108 NRLMI
-113 NVAQRTLKRIRDEM
+113 KVAQQTLKRIRDEM
-127 FAKMQRLPIR
+127 FSKMQRFPLR

-165 MPQFVS
+165 MPQLVS
-171 SVCTIIA
+171 SMCTVVT

-246 EAVKAEFKEKNAAWQ
+246 EAVKADFHEKNAAWQ
-261 ESAAKAN
+261 ESASKAN

-302 NPTIAGIDT
+302 NPTIAGINT

-322 LSRSFTNPI
+322 LSRNFTNPI

-390 KEPREDGTAILT
+390 KEIHEDGSITLT
-402 RLTGKVIFDH
+402 RLTGKVIFEH

-431 EHGQKVA
+431 ERGQKVA

-459 IHSGT
+459 INKGT
-464 ITYDGIPITNIKKE
+464 ITYDGIPITRIKKE
-478 DLRRSLGIVLQEV
+478 DLRSSLGIVLQEV

-531 HGYNTVIEGNKN
+531 HGYDTVIEGNKN

-565 MIMDEATSSIDT
+565 MILDEATSSIDT
-577 RTEALIQKGMDRLME
+577 RTEALIQKGMDSLME

-630 EKKGVYYQLYTGAL
+630 EKKGVYYRLYTGAFEL
-644 DFA
+644 E

>member
-1 MHNMKP
+1 MNNMKP
-7 VHGAKPTTKSTA
+7 INTAKP
-19 KSEMKLSMPTV
+19 EMKLSMPAV
-30 KRLLAYLTPYKAVL
+30 KRLLSYLKQYKTVL

-49 CIVVSASATAAAS
+49 CILLSAGATASAA

-74 PLLAQSDPVFT
+74 PLLAQSNPVFS
-85 GLLRALIVM
+85 GLLRVLIFM
-94 AAVYG
+94 AAIYG
-99 AGVLCSWIY
+99 TGVLCSWIY
-108 SRLMI
+108 NRLMI
-113 NVAQRTLKRIRDEM
+113 KVAQQTLKRIRDEM
-127 FAKMQRLPIR
+127 FSKMQRFPLR

-165 MPQFVS
+165 MPQLVS
-171 SVCTIIA
+171 SMCTIVT

-246 EAVKAEFKEKNAAWQ
+246 EAVKADFHEKNAAWQ
-261 ESAAKAN
+261 ESASKAN

-302 NPTIAGIDT
+302 NPTIAGINT

-322 LSRSFTNPI
+322 LSRNFTNPI

-372 EEAGTLTEAA
+372 EEDGTLTETA

-390 KEPREDGTAILT
+390 KEMHEDGSITLT
-402 RLTGKVIFDH
+402 RLTGKVIFEH

-431 EHGQKVA
+431 ERGQKVA

-459 IHSGT
+459 INKGT
-464 ITYDGIPITNIKKE
+464 ITYDGIPITHIKKE
-478 DLRRSLGIVLQEV
+478 DLRSSLGIVLQEV

-531 HGYNTVIEGNKN
+531 HGYDTVIEGNKN

-565 MIMDEATSSIDT
+565 MILDEATSSIDT
-577 RTEALIQKGMDRLME
+577 RTEALIQKGMDSLME

-630 EKKGVYYQLYTGAL
+630 EKKGVYYRLYTGAFEL
-644 DFA
+644 D

>member
-1 MHNMKP
+1 MKP
-7 VHGAKPTTKSTA
+7 INTAKP
-19 KSEMKLSMPTV
+19 EMKLSMPAV
-30 KRLLAYLTPYKAVL
+30 KRLLSYLKQYKTVL

-49 CIVVSASATAAAS
+49 CILLSAGATASAA

-74 PLLAQSDPVFT
+74 PLLAQSNPVFS
-85 GLLRALIVM
+85 GLLRVLIFM
-94 AAVYG
+94 AAIYG
-99 AGVLCSWIY
+99 TGVLCSWIY
-108 SRLMI
+108 NRLMI
-113 NVAQRTLKRIRDEM
+113 KVAQQTLKRIRDEM
-127 FAKMQRLPIR
+127 FSKMQRFPLR

-165 MPQFVS
+165 MPQLVS
-171 SVCTIIA
+171 SMCTVVT

-246 EAVKAEFKEKNAAWQ
+246 EAVKADFHEKNAAWQ
-261 ESAAKAN
+261 ESASKAN

-302 NPTIAGIDT
+302 NPTIAGINT

-322 LSRSFTNPI
+322 LSRNFTNPI

-390 KEPREDGTAILT
+390 KEIHEDGSITLT
-402 RLTGKVIFDH
+402 RLTGKVIFEH

-431 EHGQKVA
+431 ERGQKVA

-459 IHSGT
+459 INKGT
-464 ITYDGIPITNIKKE
+464 ITYDGIPITRIKKE
-478 DLRRSLGIVLQEV
+478 DLRSSLGIVLQEV

-531 HGYNTVIEGNKN
+531 HGYDTVIEGNKN

-565 MIMDEATSSIDT
+565 MILDEATSSIDT
-577 RTEALIQKGMDRLME
+577 RTEALIQKGMDSLME

-630 EKKGVYYQLYTGAL
+630 EKKGVYYRLYTGAFEL
-644 DFA
+644 E

>member
-1 MHNMKP
+1 MKP
-7 VHGAKPTTKSTA
+7 TNTAKP
-19 KSEMKLSMPTV
+19 EMKLSMPAV
-30 KRLLAYLTPYKAVL
+30 KRLLSYLKQYKTVL

-49 CIVVSASATAAAS
+49 CILLSAGATASAA

-74 PLLAQSDPVFT
+74 PLLAQSTPVFS
-85 GLLRALIVM
+85 GLLRVLIFM
-94 AAVYG
+94 AAIYG
-99 AGVLCSWIY
+99 TGVLCSWIY
-108 SRLMI
+108 NRLMI
-113 NVAQRTLKRIRDEM
+113 KVAQQTLKRIRDEM
-127 FAKMQRLPIR
+127 FSKMQRFPLR

-165 MPQFVS
+165 MPQLVS
-171 SVCTIIA
+171 SMCTVVT

-246 EAVKAEFKEKNAAWQ
+246 EAVKADFHEKNAAWQ
-261 ESAAKAN
+261 ESASKAN

-302 NPTIAGIDT
+302 NPTIAGINT

-322 LSRSFTNPI
+322 LSRNFTNPI

-390 KEPREDGTAILT
+390 KEKHEDGSITLT
-402 RLTGKVIFDH
+402 RLTGKVIFEH

-431 EHGQKVA
+431 ERGQKVA

-459 IHSGT
+459 INKGT
-464 ITYDGIPITNIKKE
+464 ITYDGIPITHIKKE
-478 DLRRSLGIVLQEV
+478 DLRSSLGIVLQEV

-506 LDATDEQCIEAAK
+506 LYATDEQCIEAAK

-531 HGYNTVIEGNKN
+531 HGYDTVIEGNKN

-565 MIMDEATSSIDT
+565 MILDEATSSIDT
-577 RTEALIQKGMDRLME
+577 RTEALIQKGMDSLME

-630 EKKGVYYQLYTGAL
+630 EKKGVYYRLYTGAFEL
-644 DFA
+644 D

>member
-1 MHNMKP
+1 MKP
-7 VHGAKPTTKSTA
+7 INTAKP
-19 KSEMKLSMPTV
+19 EMKLSMPAV
-30 KRLLAYLTPYKAVL
+30 KRLLSYLKQYKTVL

-49 CIVVSASATAAAS
+49 CILLSAGATASAA

-74 PLLAQSDPVFT
+74 PLLAQSNPVFS
-85 GLLRALIVM
+85 GLLRVLIFM
-94 AAVYG
+94 AAIYG
-99 AGVLCSWIY
+99 TGVLCSWIY
-108 SRLMI
+108 NRLMI
-113 NVAQRTLKRIRDEM
+113 KVAQQTLKRIRDEM
-127 FAKMQRLPIR
+127 FSKMQRFPLR

-165 MPQFVS
+165 MPQLVS
-171 SVCTIIA
+171 SMCTVVT

-246 EAVKAEFKEKNAAWQ
+246 EAVKADFHEKNAAWQ
-261 ESAAKAN
+261 ESASKAN

-302 NPTIAGIDT
+302 NPTIAGINT

-322 LSRSFTNPI
+322 LSRNFTNPI

-390 KEPREDGTAILT
+390 KEMHEDGSITLT
-402 RLTGKVIFDH
+402 RLTGKVIFEH

-418 PDKKVLKDINLFA
+418 PDKKVVRDINLFA
-431 EHGQKVA
+431 ERGQKVA

-459 IHSGT
+459 INKGT
-464 ITYDGIPITNIKKE
+464 ITYDGIPITRIKKE

-531 HGYNTVIEGNKN
+531 HGYDTVIEGNKN

-565 MIMDEATSSIDT
+565 MILDEATSSIDT
-577 RTEALIQKGMDRLME
+577 RTEALIQKGMDSLME

-630 EKKGVYYQLYTGAL
+630 EKKGVYYRLYTGAFEL
-644 DFA
+644 D

>member
-1 MHNMKP
+1 MKP
-7 VHGAKPTTKSTA
+7 TNTAKP
-19 KSEMKLSMPTV
+19 EMKLSMPAV
-30 KRLLAYLTPYKAVL
+30 KRLLSYLKQYKTVL

-49 CIVVSASATAAAS
+49 CILLSAGATASAA

-74 PLLAQSDPVFT
+74 PLLAQSTPVFS
-85 GLLRALIVM
+85 GLLRVLIFM
-94 AAVYG
+94 AAIYG
-99 AGVLCSWIY
+99 TGVLCSWIY
-108 SRLMI
+108 NRLMI
-113 NVAQRTLKRIRDEM
+113 KVAQRTLKRIRDEM
-127 FAKMQRLPIR
+127 FSKMQRFPLR

-165 MPQFVS
+165 MPQLVS
-171 SVCTIIA
+171 SMCTIIT

-216 VRQQETLGQ
+216 VQQQETLGQ
-225 LNGYVEEMINGQK
+225 LNGYVEEMMNGQK

-246 EAVKAEFKEKNAAWQ
+246 EAVKTDFHEKNAAWQ
-261 ESAAKAN
+261 ESASKAN

-302 NPTIAGIDT
+302 NPTIAGINT

-322 LSRSFTNPI
+322 LSRNFTNPI

-372 EEAGTLTEAA
+372 EEDGTLTEAE

-390 KEPREDGTAILT
+390 KEMHEDGSITLT
-402 RLTGKVIFDH
+402 RLTGKVIFEH

-431 EHGQKVA
+431 ERGQKVA

-459 IHSGT
+459 INKGT
-464 ITYDGIPITNIKKE
+464 ITYDGIPITRIKKE

-531 HGYNTVIEGNKN
+531 HGYDTVIEGNKN

-565 MIMDEATSSIDT
+565 MILDEATSSIDT

-616 HGEIIERGTHASLL
+616 HGEIIERGTHTSLL
-630 EKKGVYYQLYTGAL
+630 EKKGVYYRLYTGAFEL
-644 DFA
+644 D